1 MPTMDEPKRPTP
13 EELLR
18 RYGLAMRRESGGGQE
33 RGRLKIFLGA
43 APGVGKT
50 YAMLNDARRLRALG
64 KDVVA
69 GFIETH
75 GRAETEQQIADLEV
89 VPRLSVSYRGVTV
102 EEMDTA
108 AILRRVP
115 SMVLVDE
122 LAHTNAP
129 GSPRTKRYEDVEAL
143 LDAGIDVVTTL
154 NIQHL
159 EGLRDVVA
167 SVTGVDVR
175 ETVPDRVLDEA
186 SEVQLIDLPADAL
199 IERLEQGK
207 VYPPDRARQALENF
221 FRAGNLNALRELA
234 LRRTAAGVD
243 EQLES
248 YMREH
253 EISEV
258 WPTSE
263 RVLVLV
269 DDTLSAGTVLRN
281 AWRLASALRAELV
294 AVTVR
299 RPGMSESVRREQ
311 RSGLE
316 RNVLLAEDLGAEV
329 RSIESR
335 SIADGLA
342 EVAKGENASIV
353 VIGHAPHGRWSQLF
367 GQSLVDKLLHKLE
380 NVDVY
385 VVEGT
390 KSVN

>member
-1 MPTMDEPKRPTP
+1 MDEPKRPSP
-13 EELLR
+13 EDLLR
-18 RYGLAMRRESGGGQE
+18 RYGLAMRHETQG

-50 YAMLNDARRLRALG
+50 YAMLNDARRLRATG
-64 KDVVA
+64 RDIVA
-69 GFIETH
+69 GFVETH
-75 GRAETEQQIADLEV
+75 GRAETEAQIGDLEV
-89 VPRLSVSYRGVTV
+89 IPRLKVPYRSVIV
-102 EEMDTA
+102 EEMDTSA
-108 AILRRVP
+108 VLHRAP
-115 SMVLVDE
+115 DMVLIDE

-129 GSPRTKRYEDVEAL
+129 GSPRTKRYEDVETL
-143 LDAGIDVVTTL
+143 LDAGIDVVATL
-154 NIQHL
+154 NVQHL
-159 EGLRDVVA
+159 AGLQDVIA
-167 SVTGVDVR
+167 GITGVEVH

-186 SEVQLIDLPADAL
+186 SEVQLFDLPADAL

-253 EISEV
+253 ELGGV
-258 WPTSE
+258 WPASE

-294 AVTVR
+294 AVTVQ
-299 RPGMSESVRREQ
+299 RPGTAEQASPERRT
-311 RSGLE
+311 GLA
-316 RNVLLAEDLGAEV
+316 RNVVLAEDLGASV
-329 RSIESR
+329 RVIGAR
-335 SIADGLA
+335 SVADGLA
-342 EVAKGENASIV
+342 EMAKQENASIV
-353 VIGHAPHGRWSQLF
+353 VIGHAPHSRWSQLMR
-367 GQSLVDKLLHKLE
+367 QSLVDQLLHKLE

-385 VVEGT
+385 VVEG
-390 KSVN
+390 SN